1 MASVSLEERIMS
13 APGHHVKAVLL
24 SVCSDTEVK
33 NHVVSR
39 LDALT
44 QFESAGETNRKRKA
58 DDDLAVCVQCEDP
71 FFKDDNPFGSCFY
84 HTGRHETDPY
94 KAYRES
100 EEDQED
106 SEEDLED
113 SEEDQGD
120 SE

>member
-1 MASVSLEERIMS
+1 MS

-24 SVCSDTEVK
+24 SVCSDMEVK

-71 FFKDDNPFGSCFY
+71 FSKDDNPFGSCFY
-84 HTGRHETDPY
+84 HTGSYILSPIPLFFLLPL
-94 KAYRES
+94 AMLWS
-100 EEDQED
+100 C
-106 SEEDLED
+106 
-113 SEEDQGD
+113 
-120 SE
+120 